1 MNKYVSLFKDE
12 HGNVEAELAAAFLKP
27 EMLKPI
33 TDAITSNLQV
43 LLPVGVGIMGTI
55 IAVGLIPRIIYKF
68 L

>member
-1 MNKYVSLFKDE
+1 
-12 HGNVEAELAAAFLKP
+12 
-27 EMLKPI
+27 MLKPI